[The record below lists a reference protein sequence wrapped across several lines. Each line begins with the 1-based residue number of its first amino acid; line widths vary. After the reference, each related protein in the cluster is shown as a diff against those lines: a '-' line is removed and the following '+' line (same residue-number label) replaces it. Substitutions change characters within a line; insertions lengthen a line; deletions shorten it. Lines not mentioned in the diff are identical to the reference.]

1 MDIKNCL
8 VEAINAVKMFNY
20 VWRSQWQSTKI
31 KLILGQSC
39 VLSTPRCGPESWR
52 MTEGDL
58 SRVPVFH
65 TNIIFNNQ
73 LLVQCQEGH
82 VGTIPSEGNNR
93 ACLEEGA
100 LQHYVCGT
108 QLKGGGKRGRPLQ
121 RARRAKSHTWY
132 EYLKNRFR
140 VATHQFSN
148 RSQVM

>member
-1 MDIKNCL
+1 
-8 VEAINAVKMFNY
+8 
-20 VWRSQWQSTKI
+20 
-31 KLILGQSC
+31 
-39 VLSTPRCGPESWR
+39 

-148 RSQVM
+148 RSQVMWKWGYCCYYFIFTSSVIFYWTDPKQHGVDLLYMIKKQKTVHGDIIN